1 MQEKGSIQQLQRRS
15 PIAVVC
21 RHFGSSD
28 LEDLAYSVD
37 LDFSSFLNLSIREKP
52 AFYTPVSVQLL
63 CVFRYRDIYIVCIY
77 FFYLGG
83 WFVYVVKDIIY
94 YLE

>member
-37 LDFSSFLNLSIREKP
+37 LDFSSFLNLSIRENP

-63 CVFRYRDIYIVCIY
+63 CVFRYRDIYIYSLYIFLLSRWLVC
-77 FFYLGG
+77 LCC
-83 WFVYVVKDIIY
+83 
-94 YLE
+94 